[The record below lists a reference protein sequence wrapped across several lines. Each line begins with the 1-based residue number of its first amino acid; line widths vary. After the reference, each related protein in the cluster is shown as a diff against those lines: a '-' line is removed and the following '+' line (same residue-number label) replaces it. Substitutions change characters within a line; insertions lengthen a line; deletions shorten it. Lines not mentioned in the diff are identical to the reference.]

1 MTSAQ
6 RQRAVGADGPPT
18 AYLDAIAEVRP
29 GEITVF
35 DRWADLPYL
44 AWPFDLSRAAA
55 RIPDDVTV
63 EQAERIVEAA
73 NVRMLIVGDDTVAGS
88 VVRRNPQRFVPQF
101 HCKSSTCTVYLRRN

>member
-18 AYLDAIAEVRP
+18 EYLNAIAEVRP

-44 AWPFDLSRAAA
+44 AWPYDLSRAAA
-55 RIPDDVTV
+55 RIPDHVTA
-63 EQAERIVEAA
+63 EQARRIVEAP
-73 NVRMLIVGDDTVAGS
+73 NVRMLIVGDDTVTGS
-88 VVRRNPQRFVPQF
+88 VVRRNPQRFAPSL
-101 HCKSSTCTVYLRRN
+101 HCRSSPCTVYLRRD